1 MIIFLKSA
9 TLITPLNKN
18 LHLKKR
24 DLLIKD
30 GIIEKIGVRLDPPN
44 KATIISFPNLH
55 VSTGWFDSSVCFG
68 EPGYE
73 ERETMAHGLEV
84 AGKSGFTELVLNPNT
99 HPIPDSS
106 SDIVFLKQAGKSSV
120 SQGYPLGA
128 LTVKSE
134 GKELAEIYDM
144 KKAGAVGF
152 YDYKAP
158 VHNGNLL
165 KIALQYAQNFGGV
178 VFSFPLDMQVSGK
191 GVVSEGEVSTRLGL
205 KGIPALAEE
214 IQVARDLAILEYT
227 GGSLHIPTIST
238 AKSASLIEA
247 AKKKGLDVST
257 SVAIHNLWFQDEALE
272 EFNSNFKV
280 IPPLRTMKD
289 SRALIKGLKSGV
301 IDFVTTDHSPM
312 DIEEKRVEFDLAA
325 YGSLGLEHGFGVL
338 NSLFGLEKAV
348 ELLGRG
354 RERFG
359 LETPKIQEGSP
370 ANLTLFNPEMQY
382 TVDTEHL
389 LSTSKNSMY
398 LDASLKGTVYGI
410 ILRDQILT

>member
-9 TLITPLNKN
+9 TLVCPTNKN

-30 GIIEKIGVRLDPPN
+30 GIIDKIGARLNPPS
-44 KATIISFPNLH
+44 KAKIISLPNLH
-55 VSTGWFDSSVCFG
+55 VSAGWFDSSVCFG
-68 EPGYE
+68 EPGFE
-73 ERETMAHGLEV
+73 ERETIAHGLEV
-84 AGKSGFTELVLNPNT
+84 AGKNGFTEIVLNPNT
-99 HPIPDSS
+99 HPVPDSS
-106 SDIVFLKQAGKSSV
+106 GDIVFLKKAGENSV
-120 SQGYPLGA
+120 SQLYPLGA

-152 YDYKAP
+152 YDYKAA

-178 VFSFPLDMQVSGK
+178 VFSFPLERQITGK

-238 AKSASLIEA
+238 AKSVSLIDA
-247 AKKKGLDVST
+247 AKKNGLDVSA
-257 SVAIHNLWFQDEALE
+257 SVAIHNLWFQDEAIE

-280 IPPLRTMKD
+280 LPPLRTAAD
-289 SRALIKGLKSGV
+289 SRALIRGLKSGI

-338 NSLFGLEKAV
+338 NSLFGSEKAV
-348 ELLGRG
+348 ELLSRG

-359 LETPKIQEGSP
+359 LETPTIQEGSP
-370 ANLTLFNPEMQY
+370 ANLTLFDPDKAY
-382 TVDTEHL
+382 TVDTQHL

-398 LDASLKGTVYGI
+398 LNTSLKGEVYGI
-410 ILRDQILT
+410 IHRDQILY